1 MVATI
6 TWFTSK
12 TAPHF
17 LIGKIINNQLRY
29 EKYDVKWYE
38 KYFCIWETWSEKSRW
53 PKRGMVKIELCPGQ
67 APSLMSQK
75 LFPLPPREHPP
86 HKTPFP
92 VPEFSF
98 PPHVPAVYGQAL
110 LRANRCFWRLRTL
123 RTMTFPMTNSQYLDD
138 QEGGQTE
145 SCIGRGCVRR
155 LSPEH
160 STNPPWPPLRSDKYE
175 WSPTSGHFHRDF
187 PLSLIHIISLEWQ
200 IYILDLEFCV
210 LHSFV

>member
-1 MVATI
+1 MTQKRYGENRIVS
-6 TWFTSK
+6 WPSSSPNVSK
-12 TAPHF
+12 VIPSASSWTPSSQNALSCSRV
-17 LIGKIINNQLRY
+17 LI
-29 EKYDVKWYE
+29 
-38 KYFCIWETWSEKSRW
+38 
-53 PKRGMVKIELCPGQ
+53 
-67 APSLMSQK
+67 
-75 LFPLPPREHPP
+75 
-86 HKTPFP
+86 
-92 VPEFSF
+92 

-175 WSPTSGHFHRDF
+175 WSPTSGHSAGNL
-187 PLSLIHIISLEWQ
+187 PSSY
-200 IYILDLEFCV
+200 IYIIPYLMTNTYYPWTSYFWFSWQWEIPNRWHPKIRRILFQNPKIC
-210 LHSFV
+210 HS